1 MVNLK
6 FINESNVLVAAI
18 EGEIDHH
25 TAENLRERIDEA
37 ILVFKPQTIILDF
50 ERVTF
55 MDSSGVG
62 LVMGRFRMA
71 KYYGGKVV
79 ISVPEGRIRKLLML
93 SGLKELVEFK
103 GGKNEEHKQ
112 IQTNN

>member
-6 FINESNVLVAAI
+6 FNNESNTLLCAL

-25 TAENLRERIDEA
+25 SAENLRERIDEA
-37 ILVFKPQTIILDF
+37 ILVFKPETIILDF
-50 ERVTF
+50 EGITF

-62 LVMGRFRMA
+62 LVMGRYRMA
-71 KYYGGKVV
+71 KYYGGRV
-79 ISVPEGRIRKLLML
+79 IVSVPEGRIKKLLYL

-112 IQTNN
+112 IQANN